1 MNTPR
6 QNQKLNVTIIGAG
19 NTGHLYAGLFSTY
32 THINTTLLTRKAA
45 AVNEGLGAKGIR
57 VQLPDGTGLYGKP
70 ALVTNLAEEA
80 VKNADVVILTV
91 PVHVRGKA
99 LEDIEPYLPRNKPV
113 FVGAI
118 PGFSGFDL
126 MADDILGHLPN
137 VVIWGLKDVPYMA
150 YAPVPGV
157 SSVLGGPKETL
168 FLATHDKHTSEEQ
181 QAVLG
186 VLSAIFPA
194 PIELMSSYLSITLT
208 PGNPIMHPAI
218 LYGLMG
224 PYSQWDEK
232 PFPNRIKWWAEA
244 SELGSYFLS
253 MCDAELIMLRNEY
266 ARRGKVLTGV
276 HEIQK
281 EIVDAY
287 GNQIS
292 DPRTL
297 MSTLRTNKAY
307 DGAYIPMVRSANNDG
322 WFVDVTSRA
331 FCEDVPFGLSLLVGL
346 GASLGVQ
353 TPMMSEIEKWA
364 LSVMQP
370 EHRALTPVLAK
381 MV

>member
-1 MNTPR
+1 MNNAV
-6 QNQKLNVTIIGAG
+6 QHSKIKVTIIGAG
-19 NTGHLYAGLFSTY
+19 NTGHLYAGLLSTY
-32 THINTTLLTRKAA
+32 THIQTTLLTRKAV
-45 AVNEGLGAKGIR
+45 AVNGGLGPQGIQ
-57 VQLPDGTGLYGKP
+57 VQLPDGSHLHGKP
-70 ALVTNLAEEA
+70 HLVTSVASEA
-80 VKNADVVILTV
+80 VNDADVVILTV

-99 LEDIEPYLPRNKPV
+99 LADISPHLPLNKPV
-113 FVGAI
+113 YVGAI
-118 PGFSGFDL
+118 PGFSGFDR

-157 SSVLGGPKETL
+157 ASVMGGPKETL
-168 FLATHDKHTSEEQ
+168 FLATHDKHSHQ
-181 QAVLG
+181 QQEGAVLA
-186 VLSAIFPA
+186 LSKIFPA

-224 PYSQWDEK
+224 PWSQWDGK

-253 MCDAELIMLRNEY
+253 ICDAEMSMLRNEY
-266 ARRGKVLTGV
+266 TRRGKVLSGV
-276 HEIQK
+276 HDIHQ

-287 GNQIS
+287 GDQIA

-307 DGAYIPMVRSANNDG
+307 DGAYIPMIPAENNAG
-322 WFVDVTSRA
+322 WLVDVTSRA

-346 GASLGVQ
+346 GVSLGIK
-353 TPMMSEIEKWA
+353 TPMMAEIEAWA
-364 LSVMQP
+364 LSVMKP
-370 EHRALTPVLAK
+370 EHRSLTPVLAK